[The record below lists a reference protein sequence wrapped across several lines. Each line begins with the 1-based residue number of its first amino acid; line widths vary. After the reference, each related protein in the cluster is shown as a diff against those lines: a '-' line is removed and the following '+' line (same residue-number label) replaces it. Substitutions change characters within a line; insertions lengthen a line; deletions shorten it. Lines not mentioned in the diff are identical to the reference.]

1 MSKTTC
7 ILIWG
12 IFFFLAVFLLTVFF
26 SPRDI
31 LSDTPI
37 YSDDYAMHFGECLSA
52 KRFLTSNGS
61 CWGYDPYL
69 LAGFPRGALVNADNK
84 GWELWYTALSPLV
97 GSGRA
102 FKSFVIIFL
111 LVYPFFVYLAARNF
125 DLSYEISLIAGAIAL
140 LFFNLSL
147 AAAFVSYG
155 MISYVCAGFLSL
167 YVFSLFYRVI
177 DAMTVPRY
185 IMLSMLFAL
194 LINIHILSTFHIII
208 PIATLY
214 LINAKRLPLRQHIV
228 ILSIPFVGLV
238 INSYWLIPMVKFVS
252 FKTRNPETWNF
263 TLQIRNLFEPVKVY
277 IFQRKTL
284 FYTIPELNNTFID
297 VVLLLFG
304 VLGLYGWKLKKL
316 KGLWL
321 PFTGGI
327 IAAFI
332 IAFYGSFTTF
342 FPQFQ
347 PERFTVALSLLL
359 IIPASAGFSIFW
371 RVLIENCS
379 RSSSV
384 FIACLLFVLSYRPL
398 VRPFE
403 ILFTHKPYRLNCHVP
418 YEFKDLVTFLKNY
431 TTNEGRILIED
442 SEYSITSP
450 IHEYFGGH
458 LPGLFPEYLKREYLC
473 GPRPMYPIQHGYASF
488 TRGVLFEKKLKM
500 YTAEELKKMFDAYN
514 VKWIVCW
521 HQESKDFFEH
531 LPGYIITLG
540 QVNKFTIYEVQRK
553 PSFFLSGS
561 GEVSADYNRIELQN
575 VVSENDEIVISYHWM
590 EQLRAIPSGTIER
603 VSLAG
608 DPVGFIRIK
617 NPPSKFS
624 IINSY

>member
-1 MSKTTC
+1 MSKITS
-7 ILIWG
+7 ILILG
-12 IFFFLAVFLLTVFF
+12 IYSLLAVFLLNVFF

-61 CWGYDPYL
+61 CWGYDPFL

-84 GWELWYTALSPLV
+84 GWELWYTALSPVV

-125 DLSYEISLIAGAIAL
+125 NLSYEISLIAGGIAL

-155 MISYVCAGFLSL
+155 MISYVFAVFLSL
-167 YVFSLFYRVI
+167 YVFSLFYRVM
-177 DAMTVPRY
+177 DEMTVKRY
-185 IMLSMLFAL
+185 LILSLLFAL

-208 PIATLY
+208 PIVILY
-214 LINAKRLPLRQHIV
+214 LIHAKRLSLWQHIV

-252 FKTRNPETWNF
+252 LKTQNPDTWNF

-284 FYTIPELNNTFID
+284 FYTLPELNNTFID
-297 VVLLLFG
+297 VILLLFG
-304 VLGLYGWKLKKL
+304 VLGLSCWKQKK
-316 KGLWL
+316 KGGLWL
-321 PFTGGI
+321 PFTGGV

-332 IAFYGSFTTF
+332 IAFYGSFTSF

-347 PERFTVALSLLL
+347 PERFTITISLLF
-359 IIPASAGFSIFW
+359 IIPASAGLFTFW
-371 RVLIENCS
+371 QALLRNRS
-379 RSSSV
+379 RSSLV
-384 FIACLLFVLSYRPL
+384 FISCVLFVLLYRPL
-398 VRPFE
+398 IRPFE
-403 ILFTHKPYRLNCHVP
+403 ILLTQKPYRLNCNMP
-418 YEFKDLVTFLKNY
+418 REFNDLVTFLKDN

-442 SEYSITSP
+442 SEYNISSP

-473 GPRPMYPIQHGYASF
+473 GPRPMYPILHGYASF

-521 HQESKDFFEH
+521 HQESKDFFKN

-540 QVNKFTIYEVQRK
+540 QVDKFTIYEVKRQ

-561 GEVSADYNRIELQN
+561 GEVSGDYNHIALQN
-575 VVSENDEIVISYHWM
+575 VVSENNEIIIAYHWM
-590 EQLRAIPSGTIER
+590 EQLRSIPSGTIER
-603 VSLAG
+603 VFLAG
-608 DPVGFIRIK
+608 DPVGFIKIK
-617 NPPSKFS
+617 NPPSKIS